1 MPKDKVVSIDQAMEM
16 IHEGQTLMVPGFVNC
31 GVPQTLIAAILERG
45 IKNLNII
52 SNNTSVKGK
61 GIGKLVHAASIK
73 HITCSHIGN
82 NVETIEKVVNGD
94 INVTFVPQG
103 TLCERMR
110 AGGAGIGG
118 VLTPT
123 GLGTPMQDGKQVL
136 EWDKEK
142 GEYKFVTAADPVKG
156 KRFILELPLHADV
169 ALIHAYKAD
178 RIGNVVYHRT
188 ARNFNPIMAT
198 AADFVIVEAEHIVE
212 VGELDP
218 DVIITPSCV
227 VDMVIQANPEDRN

>member
-1 MPKDKVVSIDQAMEM
+1 MKDKVVSIDKAMEK
-16 IHEGQTLMVPGFVNC
+16 IHDGITLMVPGFVNC
-31 GVPQTLIAAILERG
+31 GVPQTLIQAIMDRG
-45 IKNLNII
+45 IKDLNII

-61 GIGKLVHAASIK
+61 GIGKLVHAGAIK
-73 HITCSHIGN
+73 HIGN
-82 NVETIEKVVNGD
+82 NVETVEKVVNGE
-94 INVTFVPQG
+94 INVTFCPQG

-123 GLGTPMQDGKQVL
+123 GLGTPMQEGKQVV
-136 EWDKEK
+136 EWDSEK
-142 GEYKFVTAADPVKG
+142 GEYKFVTDADPING

-169 ALIHAYKAD
+169 AIIHAWKAD

-198 AADFVIVEAEHIVE
+198 AADFVIVEAEEIVE
-212 VGELDP
+212 VGALDP
-218 DVIITPSCV
+218 DVIVTPSCV
-227 VDMVIQANPEDRN
+227 VDMIVQANPEDRN

>member
-1 MPKDKVVSIDQAMEM
+1 MAKSKVVTVEQAMEK
-16 IHEGQTLMVPGFVNC
+16 IHEGMTLMVPGFVNC
-31 GVPQTLIAAILERG
+31 GVPQTLIAAILKKG
-45 IKNLNII
+45 VKDLNII

-61 GIGKLVHAASIK
+61 GIGKLVHAEAIK

-82 NVETIEKVVNGD
+82 NTETVEKVVAGE

-123 GLGTPMQDGKQVL
+123 GVGTPMQDGKQLL
-136 EWDKEK
+136 EWDDEK
-142 GEYKFVTAADPVKG
+142 GEYKFVKAEDPIKG
-156 KRFILELPLHADV
+156 KRFILELPLHGDV
-169 ALIHAYKAD
+169 CFIHAWKAD
-178 RIGNVVYHRT
+178 KMGNVVYHRT
-188 ARNFNPIMAT
+188 ARNFNEPFAT
-198 AADFVIVEAEHIVE
+198 AADWVICEAEEIVE

-218 DVIITPSCV
+218 DQIMTPGAL
-227 VDMVIQANPEDRN
+227 VDMVVQAEKVEG